1 MPASDSHAPE
11 AWVEHNEIASRL
23 AHEST
28 VLLQNKKPKKSA
40 AKIQSQDQHESVAE
54 AALPADPKVHFPCVC
69 LSRARLGKSCRVS
82 STKDT

>member
-54 AALPADPKVHFPCVC
+54 AALPADPKVHFPCVIAFV
-69 LSRARLGKSCRVS
+69 LSRACLGKSCRVS
-82 STKDT
+82 

>member
-28 VLLQNKKPKKSA
+28 VLLQNKKGLLV

-69 LSRARLGKSCRVS
+69 FSRACLGKSCRVS
-82 STKDT
+82 